1 MTPFERAEIPVV
13 DATSFETLKG
23 AIVDAFRK
31 DEVDRTLKS
40 LDSAEVQIRN
50 VEKVI
55 ANHLRSEKLNGAVA
69 WTLYSELSLS
79 DQGQIREYYLTKVEE
94 LHPELRRKYKKLFR
108 YS

>member
-1 MTPFERAEIPVV
+1 MAFERAEIPVV
-13 DATSFETLKG
+13 NATSFEMLKG
-23 AIVDAFRK
+23 AIDDAFRK
-31 DEVDRTLKS
+31 DLVGRTLKS
-40 LDSAEVQIRN
+40 LDSADVQIRN

-55 ANHLRSEKLNGAVA
+55 ADHLRSERLNGTAA
-69 WTLYSELSLS
+69 WALYSELSLS